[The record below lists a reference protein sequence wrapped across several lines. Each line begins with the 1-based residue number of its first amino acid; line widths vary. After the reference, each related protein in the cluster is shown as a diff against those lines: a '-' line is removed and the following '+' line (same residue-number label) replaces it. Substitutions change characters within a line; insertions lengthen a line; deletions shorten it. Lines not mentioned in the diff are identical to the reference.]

1 MISKLMYWIKHWKTI
16 LITQIVFWKHNYT
29 INNFQQFQSLILELE
44 KSFWISLTSIQNMH
58 LHCWILYISL
68 NGQSIKQI
76 LHKMGGCSES
86 LLLAV
91 SLIFGEFTDTFVVLW
106 VLLFIMEGCLWERET
121 WLVYL
126 EVIREWFIDNIEV
139 HLEQITEEAP
149 DLNLFWGCMPCREI

>member
-1 MISKLMYWIKHWKTI
+1 
-16 LITQIVFWKHNYT
+16 
-29 INNFQQFQSLILELE
+29 
-44 KSFWISLTSIQNMH
+44 MH

-91 SLIFGEFTDTFVVLW
+91 SLVFGEFTDTFVVLW

-149 DLNLFWGCMPCREI
+149 DLNLFWGCMPCRDLKKNRRPNHNDLTHNINSIAKNHLTQCWCPFQASSLSHFLHFLTFSF